1 MTFADGS
8 WSVDSTLDIV
18 RVAAHTRRAAE
29 QLGADVLR
37 QSSIFAA
44 VLETAAALRPRC
56 RAIRVELAAD
66 ARDGR
71 QAKLRVR
78 IVGRLPHPPEASPD
92 QETSSAWAHRWL
104 KAMQR
109 ALNPEIV
116 AATDE
121 EIVLAI
127 ETCFDLIVAQVEA
140 SESDPLPTEDAAP
153 HDEQGILD
161 ELRHA
166 NSTLRAALIEAD
178 LKRDELSRL
187 SRELDET
194 NRGVVALYAELDERA
209 DELRRADHAKTRFLS
224 NVSHELRTPLN
235 SIRALAGL
243 LLDGLDGPLTE
254 EQLKQV
260 TFIHTAAGEL
270 RQTVDD
276 LLDIAK
282 IAAGRS
288 DVLSQ
293 PFSIEELF
301 GALRGTLKPL
311 LVGNGVALHFDAAAP
326 LPTMVSDERKI
337 AQILRNLVSNALK
350 FTESGEVR
358 VRAEV
363 ADDACTVRFEVSDTG
378 IGIAPDDHERIFE
391 EFFQIANPLQVK
403 AKGTGLGLPL
413 CRRLAILL
421 GGSIEVESVP
431 GEGSCFRVVLPRVFE
446 GHSEPYAV
454 DIPPEAAGA
463 GSNIRSKPEP
473 QTLRILL
480 IDDDPAARYA
490 VRRRLEGNS
499 VSIVETDTGTSGLDA
514 VSASVPHLVVLDL
527 QLPDLHGFEVLRLL
541 RTLPQ
546 AHEIPVAV
554 LTSLDV
560 DNAAHSELQDSLVT
574 VLSKKDIGAA
584 DFGRRLLSMAAP
596 AQGARRS

>member
-18 RVAAHTRRAAE
+18 RVAAQTRRAAE
-29 QLGADVLR
+29 RLGADALR
-37 QSSIFAA
+37 QSSIFEA

-66 ARDGR
+66 AHDGR
-71 QAKLRVR
+71 QSTLRVR
-78 IVGRLPHPPEASPD
+78 IVGRLPHPPDASPD
-92 QETSSAWAHRWL
+92 QETSSEWAHRWL

-127 ETCFDLIVAQVEA
+127 ETRFDLIDAQIEK
-140 SESDPLPTEDAAP
+140 SESNASPTQDAVPPA
-153 HDEQGILD
+153 EQGILD

-243 LLDGLDGPLTE
+243 LLDRLDGPLTE
-254 EQLKQV
+254 EQSKQV

-282 IAAGRS
+282 IAAGGS
-288 DVLSQ
+288 EVQHQ
-293 PFSIEELF
+293 PFEIEELF

-311 LVGNGVALHFDAAAP
+311 LSGNGVALHFDAAAR

-363 ADDACTVRFEVSDTG
+363 ADDARTVRFEVSDTG
-378 IGIAPDDHERIFE
+378 IGIAPDDHDRIFE
-391 EFFQIANPLQVK
+391 EFFQIANPLQVN
-403 AKGTGLGLPL
+403 ATGTGLGLPL
-413 CRRLAILL
+413 CRRLATLL
-421 GGSIEVESVP
+421 GGTIEVESVP
-431 GEGSCFRVVLPRVFE
+431 GEGSCFRVVLPRFFE
-446 GHSEPYAV
+446 GHSEPNAP
-454 DIPPEAAGA
+454 DMPPDGGA
-463 GSNIRSKPEP
+463 KANPCSTQEP

-499 VSIVETDTGTSGLDA
+499 VSIVETDTGSSGLDA
-514 VSASVPHLVVLDL
+514 VSTSAPHLVVLDL
-527 QLPDLHGFEVLRLL
+527 QLPDVHGLEVLRLL
-541 RTLPQ
+541 RALPQ
-546 AHEIPVAV
+546 AQEIPVAV
-554 LTSLDV
+554 LTSLDL

-584 DFGRRLLSMAAP
+584 DFCQRLLSIAAP